1 MPEGLLT
8 ETPVE
13 NSSQESGE
21 DVFASIPRELRFS
34 GDGNDKLAK
43 FGGDNVAMATSYLEL
58 QNLDSGKVKMPTD
71 ASTPEERSAFYQ
83 KAGRPDNVEG
93 YTLPQLAEGQEYDK
107 DLVSAMQA
115 VAFDS
120 GVSNKQFEGL
130 VTKFVESQGLA
141 AEAQLVAQNAE
152 AEATVK
158 DLQSEWG
165 GEYEKNLEVSKRALR
180 ELVPDNMKDDLIN
193 LITEKNLDN
202 NKLFVKFL
210 QSVGSK
216 TLDDT
221 FVKGEKVQ
229 EKVDDYVPRY
239 RNSPE
244 MYRNGDDEEAQKGR
258 AWHTKQ
264 GFIY

>member
-8 ETPVE
+8 DTVD
-13 NSSQESGE
+13 NSSQTSGE
-21 DVFASIPRELRFS
+21 DVFASIPKELRFS

-58 QNLDSGKVKMPTD
+58 QNLDSGKVKMPND
-71 ASTPEERSAFYQ
+71 ASTPEEKSAFYQ
-83 KAGRPDNVEG
+83 KMGRPDNVEG
-93 YTLPQLAEGQEYDK
+93 YNLPQLAEGQEYDTE
-107 DLVSAMQA
+107 LVNTMREI
-115 VAFDS
+115 AFES
-120 GVSNKQFEGL
+120 GVSDNQFSGL
-130 VTKFVESQGLA
+130 VAKFVEAQGA
-141 AEAQLVAQNAE
+141 QAEAQVVANNAE
-152 AEATVK
+152 ADATVK
-158 DLQSEWG
+158 DLQTEWG
-165 GEYEKNLEVSKRALR
+165 ADYEKNLEVSKRALR
-180 ELVPDNMKDDLIN
+180 ELVPDDMQGDLIN

-221 FVKGEKVQ
+221 FVKGERVV
-229 EKVDDYVPRY
+229 EEPDNYVPKY

-244 MYRNGDDEEAQKGR
+244 MYRNGDDEEASKGR

-264 GFIY
+264 GFVY